1 MKTKAHPRSRFIA
14 ITAVLMAS
22 VTPLMAQD
30 FTIHMKGDNGV
41 EGTTYYVSAKA
52 IRRSTPGLN
61 DVIDRMD
68 RGTIIYLNHR
78 NKTYTEIPA
87 AEAHAKIAEG
97 MNNLDPQKKA
107 MLQQYGLDK
116 PAQLT
121 KIGPGENIAGYPT
134 EKYSLKTAMAESELW
149 ITQSLQFP
157 SAFYRDFNLL
167 SGVSGPLGDG
177 GKVAEVHG
185 VVLKRIMTGSM
196 GRSMTGSHG
205 ETAVSVD
212 KAVIPP
218 SMFEPPAGYQKATAT
233 KQEFT
238 SRAVK

>member
-1 MKTKAHPRSRFIA
+1 MKTRFLFRPIRIA
-14 ITAVLMAS
+14 SIAMILSASATALF
-22 VTPLMAQD
+22 AQD
-30 FTIHMKGDNGV
+30 FTVHMRGDNGV
-41 EGTTYYVSAKA
+41 DGTTYYVSPDA
-52 IRRSTPGLN
+52 IRRTTPGIS

-68 RGTIIYLNHR
+68 RSTIIYLNHR
-78 NKTYTEIPA
+78 NKTYQEIPA
-87 AEAHAKIAEG
+87 AQARTLIADG
-97 MNNLDPQKKA
+97 MNKIDPQQKA

-157 SAFYRDFNLL
+157 AAYYRDFNLL
-167 SGVSGPLGDG
+167 AGFTGPTGDG

-196 GRSMTGSHG
+196 GRSMSGNHG
-205 ETAVSVD
+205 ETAISVE
-212 KAVIPP
+212 KGAIPA
-218 SMFEPPAGYQKATAT
+218 STFEPPADYRKAAG
-233 KQEFT
+233 
-238 SRAVK
+238 R